1 MLPVLLLREDIYL
14 LTIVRPG
21 SRQVL
26 LWGCLRIFWEKYA
39 NACDVRFRLREA
51 HNSIYPLEC
60 IINRLCHKGHF
71 PEKFHSEGLFQEMQ
85 LRCVFFAQKERIS
98 FYPLIVADNH
108 IACVKFSYKIWVFPC
123 FNPVNSFT
131 YHTVIH
137 ADSPPC

>member
-1 MLPVLLLREDIYL
+1 MPMHV
-14 LTIVRPG
+14 TSG
-21 SRQVL
+21 S
-26 LWGCLRIFWEKYA
+26 GSEKLIIQFI
-39 NACDVRFRLREA
+39 R
-51 HNSIYPLEC
+51 LEC

-98 FYPLIVADNH
+98 FYPLMVADNH

-131 YHTVIH
+131 YHTVIY